1 MSRTVL
7 IIKEETIMAA
17 SGREGANAQLTALAR
32 ADLSG
37 FGDSFTRWKDGLL
50 EIQQK
55 ISLSHVHLILPST
68 LCAAKMLT
76 FPYVR
81 SKKDLDEMVRRELAA
96 TFSGGISDYAVI
108 KRSKTEGISAVAAN
122 VEESALTRMMDL
134 CKELQITVERVS
146 VPLETISYM
155 LPKIT
160 KALSQ
165 TAIFLFLEDGAVSS
179 VLCEMGHYRYSSR
192 SRLFGEPG
200 TLDFGTEI
208 VRNVS
213 GIIQFQAAQQRE
225 HPITHVYFAGCE
237 PDVFEV
243 SVEGLQNMNLQ
254 VEKLPPIQGVSLPKN
269 MQASDWVPCIGAM
282 IGAGKP
288 FREMN
293 LLTHLGE
300 EKAQESDKRPI
311 IWHILP
317 TAISLVVCLLL
328 FLGVFLWNR
337 GTQQEIDRIDEW
349 NTSAS
354 VQAQYRESLALEA
367 KGTLLER
374 TLLALSDTTD
384 NLNSYPK
391 FTLSVIEKFTQAG
404 DEHITSTISG
414 YDAMTG
420 TLRFDAKS
428 DEAIDI
434 PAYIKRLSD
443 TGLFYSINY
452 TGYEYADQVYTLFLV
467 GILNGSM
474 SGGAVE

>member
-17 SGREGANAQLTALAR
+17 SGREGANAQLTELAR
-32 ADLSG
+32 VDLTG
-37 FGDSFTRWKDGLL
+37 FGDSFARWKNGLL
-50 EIQQK
+50 EMTQK
-55 ISLSHVHLILPST
+55 LSLSHVHLILPSS
-68 LCAAKMLT
+68 LCAAKIITL
-76 FPYVR
+76 PYVR
-81 SKKDLDEMVRRELAA
+81 SKRDLHDMARRELAA
-96 TFSGGISDYAVI
+96 MFSSGVSDYAII
-108 KRSKTEGISAVAAN
+108 KRSKTEGISVACAN
-122 VEESALTRMMDL
+122 AEESALTRML
-134 CKELQITVERVS
+134 ELMAELKISVERVS
-146 VPLETISYM
+146 VPLETLSYV
-155 LPKIT
+155 LPRIT
-160 KALSQ
+160 QALSQ

-179 VLCEMGHYRYSSR
+179 VLCEMGQYRYSSR

-269 MQASDWVPCIGAM
+269 AQASEWVACIGAM
-282 IGAGKP
+282 IGAQKP
-288 FREMN
+288 FRDLN
-293 LLTHLGE
+293 LLTHFGE

-311 IWHILP
+311 IWHFLP
-317 TAISLVVCLLL
+317 TAISLVVCLLI

-337 GTQQEIDRIDEW
+337 GTQKEIDRIDEW
-349 NTSAS
+349 NTSAG
-354 VQAQYRESLALEA
+354 VQEQYRASLALESR
-367 KGTLLER
+367 GTLLER
-374 TLLALSDTTD
+374 TLTALSDTTD
-384 NLNSYPK
+384 NLNSYPE
-391 FTLSVIEKFTQAG
+391 FTLAVIEKFTQAG
-404 DEHITSTISG
+404 DEHITAAISG

-420 TLRFDAKS
+420 TLHFDATS

-434 PAYIKRLSD
+434 PSYIKRLSD

-452 TGYEYADQVYTLFLV
+452 TGYEYTDQKYTLFLV
-467 GILNGSM
+467 GILNGSV